1 MFVTRLGRTHYCCV
15 TSADELQDWMRWL
28 RTALDMAL
36 GTQGVG
42 IEDPHVAGVS
52 ISREALHRG
61 VLEPPKPSESEVIWV
76 IFVIPLGQVAGHG
89 RKVKAFVHLFVC
101 ASGCGCVELFCPSWP
116 PVLFHLLS
124 F

>member
-1 MFVTRLGRTHYCCV
+1 MFVSRLGRTHYCYV
-15 TSADELQDWMRWL
+15 TSADELKDWMRWL

-61 VLEPPKPSESEVIWV
+61 VLEPPKPSESEVSWE
-76 IFVIPLGQVAGHG
+76 GGE
-89 RKVKAFVHLFVC
+89 
-101 ASGCGCVELFCPSWP
+101 GCNPFGVGGGALMEG
-116 PVLFHLLS
+116 
-124 F
+124 